1 MDPEKFLM
9 MPMQLYYD
17 ATAKTK
23 QSSDKV
29 EAIKQDVNHEFIASE
44 KHDGEA
50 SMIIKMNNVV
60 SIRSRNISVKTKRYG
75 DYTAKLPHIVE
86 EFKNIPDNT
95 VVLAELC
102 VNDGTNHA
110 DRHTMSTDVGCI
122 LRSLVPLALK
132 KQEQHGKIVA
142 VIFDCLMYDG
152 VDLVDRPYE
161 ERVQTI
167 LEHFKVNC
175 KDMKYTNDTKCM
187 KYTYHTDFVYDHFYE
202 FFNSV
207 IDKNGEGL
215 VLVRRDYKYSPAK
228 RTAWQTLKW
237 KKHTE
242 TYDLKVIGTENF
254 TKEYSGKQL
263 DKWSYFVDEND
274 NKIECA
280 HHDGLR
286 PAFHD
291 GLRPVTKGWFYG
303 WKAAVLCEY
312 NGTTIRCSSGL
323 TDEDRA
329 QLAEQHMQ
337 DNISA
342 GVLYAE
348 VSGMQTASQG
358 RLRHPIINRLR
369 IMN

>member
-1 MDPEKFLM
+1 MDSERFLM

-50 SMIIKMNNVV
+50 CMIIKMNNTV

-86 EFKNIPDNT
+86 EFNNIPDNT

-110 DRHTMSTDVGCI
+110 NRHTMSTDVGCI
-122 LRSLVPLALK
+122 LRSLPPLALK
-132 KQEQHGKIVA
+132 KQQQQGYIVA
-142 VIFDCLMYDG
+142 VVFDCLMYNG
-152 VDLVDRPYE
+152 IDLVNCPYE
-161 ERVQTI
+161 ERVQAI
-167 LEHFKVNC
+167 VEHFQPDQDSTGYV
-175 KDMKYTNDTKCM
+175 YR
-187 KYTYHTDFVYDHFYE
+187 TDFVYDHFYD

-215 VLVRRDYKYSPAK
+215 VLVRRDYVYSPSK
-228 RTAWQTLKW
+228 RTAWRTLKW

-242 TYDLKVIGTENF
+242 TYDLKVVGTEDF
-254 TKEYSGKQL
+254 TKEYTGKQL
-263 DKWSYFVDEND
+263 DKWLYFVDENNNRVD
-274 NKIECA
+274 NVT
-280 HHDGLR
+280 DRNNLT
-286 PAFHD
+286 
-291 GLRPVTKGWFYG
+291 PVTKGWYYG

-312 NGTTIRCSSGL
+312 NGTIIRCSSGL

-329 QLAEQHMQ
+329 QLAEQDMQ
-337 DNISA
+337 DNITA

-348 VSGMQTASQG
+348 VSGMQTATQG
-358 RLRHPIINRLR
+358 RLRHPIVNRLR
-369 IMN
+369 IIN

>member
-1 MDPEKFLM
+1 MDSEKFLM
-9 MPMQLYYD
+9 MPMQMYYD

-86 EFKNIPDNT
+86 DFKNIPDNT

-132 KQEQHGKIVA
+132 KQEQHGKIIA

-152 VDLVDRPYE
+152 VDLVNRPYE

-167 LEHFKVNC
+167 LEHFQP
-175 KDMKYTNDTKCM
+175 DSMM
-187 KYTYHTDFVYDHFYE
+187 YTYHTDFVYDNFHE

-215 VLVRRDYKYSPAK
+215 VLVRRDYVYSPSK

-254 TKEYSGKQL
+254 TKEYTGKQL

-274 NKIECA
+274 NKIECSYR
-280 HHDGLR
+280 DGLT
-286 PAFHD
+286 
-291 GLRPVTKGWFYG
+291 PVTKGWFYG

-337 DNISA
+337 DNIAA

-348 VSGMQTASQG
+348 VSGMQTATQG
-358 RLRHPIINRLR
+358 RLRHPIVNRLR

>member
-1 MDPEKFLM
+1 MDSERFLM

-23 QSSDKV
+23 QSSEKV

-50 SMIIKMNNVV
+50 CMIIKMNNVI

-86 EFKNIPDNT
+86 DFKNIPDNT

-110 DRHTMSTDVGCI
+110 NRNTMSTDVGCI
-122 LRSLVPLALK
+122 LRSLPPLALK
-132 KQEQHGKIVA
+132 KQEQHGKVVA
-142 VIFDCLMYDG
+142 VIFDCLMHDG
-152 VDLVDRPYE
+152 HDLVDCPYE
-161 ERVQTI
+161 ARVSVIQQFFPSEEPQNI
-167 LEHFKVNC
+167 LLQETFKPV
-175 KDMKYTNDTKCM
+175 MKYV
-187 KYTYHTDFVYDHFYE
+187 YHTKFMYDHFND

-207 IDKNGEGL
+207 MDKNGEGL
-215 VLVRRDYKYSPAK
+215 VLVRRDYKYSPSK

-242 TYDLKVIGTENF
+242 SYDLKVVDTEDF
-254 TKEYSGKQL
+254 TKEYTGKQL
-263 DKWSYFVDEND
+263 DKWLYFVDEHD
-274 NKIECA
+274 NKI
-280 HHDGLR
+280 DVNNITDRSGLI
-286 PAFHD
+286 
-291 GLRPVTKGWFYG
+291 PVTKGWYYG

-329 QLAEQHMQ
+329 LLAEQNMQ
-337 DNISA
+337 DYITA

-348 VSGMQTASQG
+348 VSGMQTATQG
-358 RLRHPIINRLR
+358 RLRHPIVNRLR